1 MSEVP
6 DEIVE
11 AFVYEEAEAEE
22 DSPVPSDEPE
32 EVSEEE
38 AKTTDIPLGAQ
49 EEPHLT
55 STVCDVCLELNLTH
69 KPEIIYC
76 ARCSKPFCYHFA
88 SSIDVQYCVNCMS
101 DISVSKSVITKT
113 YEHKNEETG
122 QKTFYRRKAREIQV
136 GGLDWLFAQR
146 KIVEISDME
155 LDLVIEYHRNIL
167 GLEISEQETRR
178 TAKMHRYAGVK
189 FHIPTPATTTATSGT
204 STTTK
209 RTRTIS
215 KNKAAEQLAALLK
228 SVQSKGITAEQIAQ
242 MLKAQKK

>member
-1 MSEVP
+1 
-6 DEIVE
+6 
-11 AFVYEEAEAEE
+11 
-22 DSPVPSDEPE
+22 
-32 EVSEEE
+32 
-38 AKTTDIPLGAQ
+38 
-49 EEPHLT
+49 
-55 STVCDVCLELNLTH
+55 
-69 KPEIIYC
+69 
-76 ARCSKPFCYHFA
+76 
-88 SSIDVQYCVNCMS
+88 MS

-122 QKTFYRRKAREIQV
+122 QKIFYRRKAREIQV